1 MIIETQTISSNVMNF
16 YSPAKLTN
24 GETIEAID
32 AKSIRK
38 SPLAEALFDIGD
50 ISSVLI
56 SPEMVSVTKEDGANW
71 DDIKPIILA
80 EILEYLAT
88 QKPELSPQE
97 EKSNEETLK
106 QITALISAR
115 IRPAIQQDGGDIE
128 FVKFENKI
136 VYVKLKGNC
145 VGCAYAMVTL
155 KEGVEKLLKKY
166 IPEVQEVKSLDQENR
181 KK

>member
-1 MIIETQTISSNVMNF
+1 MIIETQTVSNNVMNF
-16 YSPAKLTN
+16 FSPEKLTN

-38 SPLAEALFDIGD
+38 SPLAENLFDIGN
-50 ISSVLI
+50 ISSILI
-56 SPEMVSVTKEDGANW
+56 TPDMISVTKDEAADW
-71 DDIKPIILA
+71 EDIKPIILA
-80 EILEYLAT
+80 EILEFLAT
-88 QKPELSPQE
+88 QQPSSVAQE
-97 EKSNEETLK
+97 NKSQEQTLK

-166 IPEVQEVKSLDQENR
+166 IPEVQEVKSLDQETL